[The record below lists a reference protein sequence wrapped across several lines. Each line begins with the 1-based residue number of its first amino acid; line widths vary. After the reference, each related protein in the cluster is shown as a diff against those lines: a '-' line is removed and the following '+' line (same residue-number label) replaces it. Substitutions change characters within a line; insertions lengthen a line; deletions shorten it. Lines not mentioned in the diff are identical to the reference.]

1 MPSKRTLNSNSPLD
15 TPEARKVLA
24 SIKRDLRR
32 VERDVQALRW
42 LQARIAEGLTI
53 SAALALLRASLR
65 ASRPPVTPIGR
76 AHIALAAPR

>member
-32 VERDVQALRW
+32 VERDVQAL
-42 LQARIAEGLTI
+42 
-53 SAALALLRASLR
+53 
-65 ASRPPVTPIGR
+65 
-76 AHIALAAPR
+76 HAAPPDETERQIVWDGEN